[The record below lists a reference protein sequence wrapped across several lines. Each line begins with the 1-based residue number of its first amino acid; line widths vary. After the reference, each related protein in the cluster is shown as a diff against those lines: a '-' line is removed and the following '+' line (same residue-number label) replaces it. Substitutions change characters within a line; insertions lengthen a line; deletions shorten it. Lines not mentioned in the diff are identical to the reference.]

1 MQGQEVSVVVH
12 RLRGC
17 KVEFGSESDAVNSDE
32 ETIGRG
38 SDPQVIAKSPARA
51 AANVRAP
58 ILLLHG
64 LDDSVVP
71 VAQSERMEKALR
83 AAGKPVTF
91 VKLAGEDHWLSRAD
105 TRLQVLVELEKF
117 LGQYLH

>member
-1 MQGQEVSVVVH
+1 
-12 RLRGC
+12 
-17 KVEFGSESDAVNSDE
+17 
-32 ETIGRG
+32 
-38 SDPQVIAKSPARA
+38 VIAKSPARA

-105 TRLQVLVELEKF
+105 TRLQVLKELDKF